1 MAVMECIFR
10 NKTALSA
17 RHCTRI
23 ILYNITEKWQFKYMV
38 FFFLSFFLSFL
49 LASQIIICVLE
60 ERK

>member
-1 MAVMECIFR
+1 MVALECIFR
-10 NKTALSA
+10 NKTALNA

-23 ILYNITEKWQFKYMV
+23 ILYNITEKWQLKCMV

-49 LASQIIICVLE
+49 PASQIIICVLE